1 MADLSIGG
9 RFRALNSQGA
19 FTQIILRI
27 YNCSLGWHFGWE
39 KIDSIFDGIQQD
51 SFAIR
56 LFNFEKKAQIKLLI
70 INQNIINLIY
80 ISQYYK
86 WKCY

>member
-9 RFRALNSQGA
+9 RLGPLTLKGHS
-19 FTQIILRI
+19 QIILRI
-27 YNCSLGWHFGWE
+27 YSCSIGWRFGWE

-56 LFNFEKKAQIKLLI
+56 LFNFEKDT
-70 INQNIINLIY
+70 N
-80 ISQYYK
+80 
-86 WKCY
+86 